1 MVAIE
6 TLEGI
11 VGGTL
16 WYHYDV
22 TSDVLYLRLLKYRD
36 MPAVG
41 EETDTGTILMRD
53 EATDVPVGMTVV
65 SWWKRFGQGALPDSI
80 SEIQR
85 HIEPWEKRLA
95 A

>member
-11 VGGTL
+11 IDGTL

-22 TSDVLYLRLLKYRD
+22 ASDVLYLRLLSERNTA
-36 MPAVG
+36 AVG
-41 EETDTGTILMRD
+41 EETDEGFILLRD
-53 EATDVPVGMTVV
+53 DSTDRPIGLTVV
-65 SWWKRFGQGALPDSI
+65 SWWKRFGDGDLPDSI
-80 SEIQR
+80 STIQSR
-85 HIEPWEKRLA
+85 IEPWARKLA